1 MTIEQLVI
9 AYAVV
14 FCIFLIPLIWLLLKR
29 RAEKK
34 VEKAKLTQG
43 TQSTPSTPERKPINW
58 GAVLALRPH
67 AVLSGEMWLKT
78 LLAAAVALSAGVIV
92 VVYVFPLGALWAA
105 SAAFVAVLVIV
116 VLMFM
121 LLE

>member
-14 FCIFLIPLIWLLLKR
+14 FCIFLIPLIWLLVKR
-29 RAEKK
+29 RADKK
-34 VEKAKLTQG
+34 AEEAKLGEGAQSSATQ
-43 TQSTPSTPERKPINW
+43 PERKPINW

-67 AVLSGEMWLKT
+67 TMLSGEMWLKT
-78 LLAAAVALSAGVIV
+78 FLTAFVALSAGVIV

-105 SAAFVAVLVIV
+105 SAAFLAVLVIV